1 MYASYIYNNKSVWS
15 HRLDRI
21 RSRISPVFLIITI
34 SMIGFVSGAFTI
46 ALKQENRLITEGI
59 LNRDFIYKIEELT
72 IDKRALFFL
81 CLEKRLRA
89 FLLLFLLAFSSVNIF
104 TNVLFFFLHGLYI
117 GSVME
122 LLVIRYGVQGFGMY
136 ASFVLPHGIFYFIGY
151 LSLGCWC
158 LKMEKGACDERSDKK
173 EKIQQFRNK
182 GQLLLSFVSVLIGIM
197 LESYV
202 NSYFLKIFF

>member
-1 MYASYIYNNKSVWS
+1 LNKF
-15 HRLDRI
+15 RG
-21 RSRISPVFLIITI
+21 RISPILLIFII
-34 SMIGFVSGAFTI
+34 SILGFISGILTI
-46 ALKQENRLITEGI
+46 ALWQENWLITDGI
-59 LNRDFIYKIEELT
+59 LNQDYIYKIEELT

-122 LLVIRYGVQGFGMY
+122 LLVIRYGMQGFCMY
-136 ASFVLPHGIFYFIGY
+136 ASFILPQGIFYFIGY

-158 LKMEKGACDERSDKK
+158 LKMEKGAGGERSDKK

-182 GQLLLSFVSVLIGIM
+182 GQLLLSFISVLIGIM

>member
-1 MYASYIYNNKSVWS
+1 MS
-15 HRLDRI
+15 L
-21 RSRISPVFLIITI
+21 LE

-122 LLVIRYGVQGFGMY
+122 LLAIQYGIDGLFMYIKMVFPQGLFYSFG
-136 ASFVLPHGIFYFIGY
+136 FVC
-151 LSLGCWC
+151 LGCWC
-158 LKMEKGACDERSDKK
+158 LGMEKLQTEGIKRKV
-173 EKIQQFRNK
+173 EKMKNIGGLRRVLVAF
-182 GQLLLSFVSVLIGIM
+182 LAVLIGIIM
-197 LESYV
+197 ESYV
-202 NSYFLKIFF
+202 GLELLILSK